1 MFHFPSSLLCFLPTP
16 SVAEPHE
23 FSQPRFPSGAIAPHS
38 LPKEDFPMDSI
49 LYLGLGTGRD
59 PKGCAVSTLD
69 PTTKE
74 QPQSCYMLYFFSSIG
89 PLQFFLLQNHRV
101 CVYSSATTAG
111 DGVYFM
117 PRRHV
122 PCELASLCL
131 HPIARG
137 TGVGAGTAA
146 PSLCPSGSPPDSC
159 LTDPACTDCMW
170 EVLVTELTWVGRSAL
185 EVILKSNRSRTAKWK
200 GDKMRAL
207 TETHRTSSP
216 LL

>member
-59 PKGCAVSTLD
+59 PKGC
-69 PTTKE
+69 
-74 QPQSCYMLYFFSSIG
+74 
-89 PLQFFLLQNHRV
+89 V